1 MATTSND
8 LTTLDFASIKQNLK
22 EYLRSQDIFQ
32 DYDFE
37 GSNINVLLD
46 ILAYNTNLNSFYLN
60 MLSNEMFLDSALL
73 RDSIVS
79 HAKELNYVPRSFRS
93 ATAKIDV
100 TLRDI
105 SGSGT
110 VVIPRGTTFTGTL
123 GQKNFTFSTIENVQ
137 AIINPNVENEF
148 IASGVTIKE
157 GDFVQDTYVTNA
169 DNQPRFII
177 TNKTV
182 DTNSIRVNVIEDNG
196 ENVIVYEKRDS
207 LFGIGA
213 EDQIYFLQAA
223 ENDTYEILF
232 GDGVIGR
239 QPKNSSIVL
248 LEYRTCNGE
257 LPNGIRTFTA
267 DGDIGSASVTKVS
280 ITVEDGLERSAEG
293 GSLPETLEEIKFNA
307 PRAFSTQERVI
318 TSQDYATLLKAE
330 FSEINDVAAFGGE
343 EFDPPQFGRVIV
355 AVDLKNTDVL
365 PTSYKNDFARFLKD
379 RSPLSIQPVFVTPN
393 YSYVMIDTIVK
404 YSIKQT
410 SLGIGD
416 IQNLVLSAIQ
426 NFNFNS
432 LETFN
437 ATMRYSNLVTAIDN
451 AQTAIL
457 SNDTKIQIA
466 KYIPINPLVRTNYNI
481 KFDSPISAVRT
492 DNFIYQG
499 VDSFMGDN
507 SFGVLNIIKSNGE
520 IIEVGSVSYET
531 GVVRIDDFEVSTKAN
546 LKVIA
551 TPSEADISAN
561 KNTILRVLDDDIKI
575 TIEQVNK

>member
-22 EYLRSQDIFQ
+22 EYLKSQDIFQ

-100 TLRDI
+100 KLRDT

-137 AIINPNVENEF
+137 AIINPDVENEF

-169 DNQPRFII
+169 DKQPRFII

-248 LEYRTCNGE
+248 IEYRTCNGE

-267 DGDIGSASVTKVS
+267 DGDIGSASVTNVS
-280 ITVEDGLERSAEG
+280 ITVEDGLERSAQG

-355 AVDLKNTDVL
+355 AIDLKNTDVL

-379 RSPLSIQPVFVTPN
+379 RSALSIQPVFVAPN
-393 YSYVMIDTIVK
+393 YSYVMIDTTVK

-432 LETFN
+432 LESFN

-451 AQTAIL
+451 AQAAVL

-466 KYIPINPLVRTNYNI
+466 KYIPITPLVRTNYNI

-507 SFGVLNIIKSNGE
+507 GFGVLNIIKSNGE

>member
-22 EYLRSQDIFQ
+22 EYLKSQDIFQ

-100 TLRDI
+100 KLRDT

-137 AIINPNVENEF
+137 AIINPDVENEF

-169 DNQPRFII
+169 DKQPRFII

-248 LEYRTCNGE
+248 IEYRTCNGE

-267 DGDIGSASVTKVS
+267 DSDIGSASVTNVS
-280 ITVEDGLERSAEG
+280 ITVEDGLERSAQG

-379 RSPLSIQPVFVTPN
+379 RSPLSIQPVFVAPN
-393 YSYVMIDTIVK
+393 YSYVMIDTTVK

-416 IQNLVLSAIQ
+416 IQNLVLAAIQ

-432 LETFN
+432 LESFN

-451 AQTAIL
+451 AQAAVL

-466 KYIPINPLVRTNYNI
+466 KYIPITPLVRTNYNI

>member
-22 EYLRSQDIFQ
+22 EYLKSQDIFQ

-100 TLRDI
+100 KLRDT

-137 AIINPNVENEF
+137 AIINPDVENEF

-169 DNQPRFII
+169 DKQPRFII

-248 LEYRTCNGE
+248 IEYRTCNGE

-267 DGDIGSASVTKVS
+267 DGDIGSASVTNVS
-280 ITVEDGLERSAEG
+280 ITVEDGLERSAQG

-379 RSPLSIQPVFVTPN
+379 RSPLSIQPVFVAPN
-393 YSYVMIDTIVK
+393 YSYVMIDTTVK

-416 IQNLVLSAIQ
+416 IQNLVLAAIQ

-432 LETFN
+432 LESFN

-451 AQTAIL
+451 AQAAVL

-466 KYIPINPLVRTNYNI
+466 KYIPITPLVRTNYNI

-507 SFGVLNIIKSNGE
+507 GFGVLNIIKSNGE

>member
-100 TLRDI
+100 TLRDT

-169 DNQPRFII
+169 DKQPRFII

-267 DGDIGSASVTKVS
+267 DGDIGSASVTNVS

-393 YSYVMIDTIVK
+393 YSYVMIDTTVK

-466 KYIPINPLVRTNYNI
+466 KYIPINPMVRTNYNI
-481 KFDSPISAVRT
+481 RFDSPISAVRT

-507 SFGVLNIIKSNGE
+507 GSGVLNIIKSNGE
-520 IIEVGSVSYET
+520 IIEVGSVVYES

-546 LKVIA
+546 LKVMAI
-551 TPSEADISAN
+551 PGEADISAN

>member
-8 LTTLDFASIKQNLK
+8 LTTLDFAAIKQNLK
-22 EYLRSQDIFQ
+22 EYLKSQDIFQ

-46 ILAYNTNLNSFYLN
+46 VLAYNTNLNSFYLN

-93 ATAKIDV
+93 ATAKIDI
-100 TLRDI
+100 TLRDS
-105 SGSGT
+105 SGSGD
-110 VVIPRGTTFTGTL
+110 VIIPRGTTFTGTL

-137 AIINPNVENEF
+137 AIVNPDVENEF
-148 IASGVTIKE
+148 IATGVTIKE

-169 DNQPRFII
+169 ANQPRFLI
-177 TNKTV
+177 TNKTA
-182 DTNSIRVNVIEDNG
+182 DTNSIRISVIEDNG
-196 ENVIVYEKRDS
+196 ENVITYEKRDS
-207 LFGIGA
+207 LFGIGS
-213 EDQIYFLQAA
+213 EDQIFFLQAA

-248 LEYRTCNGE
+248 IEYRICNGE

-267 DGDIGSASVTKVS
+267 DSDIGSASVLNVS
-280 ITVEDGLERSAEG
+280 VTVEDGFERSATG

-318 TSQDYATLLKAE
+318 TAQDYATLLKAK
-330 FSEINDVAAFGGE
+330 FSEINDVAAYGGE
-343 EFDPPQFGRVIV
+343 EYDPPQFGRVIV
-355 AVDLKNTDVL
+355 AIDLKNTDVL
-365 PTSYKNDFARFLKD
+365 PKSNRDEYARFLKD
-379 RSPLSIQPVFVTPN
+379 KSPLSLQPVFVTPN
-393 YSYVMIDTIVK
+393 YSYVMIDTTVK
-404 YSIKQT
+404 YSITQT
-410 SLGIGD
+410 SLGID
-416 IQNLVLSAIQ
+416 DMKSLVLAAIR
-426 NFNFNS
+426 NFNFNN
-432 LETFN
+432 LESFN
-437 ATMRYSNLVTAIDN
+437 ATMRYSNLLTAIDN
-451 AQTAIL
+451 AQSAVL

-466 KYIPINPLVRTNYNI
+466 KYVPISPLVRTNYNI
-481 KFDSPISAVRT
+481 KFDSPISAVIT

-499 VDSFMGDN
+499 VDSYIGDN
-507 SFGVLNIIKSNGE
+507 GNGVLNIIKSNGE
-520 IIEVGSVSYET
+520 IIEVGSVVYTT

-551 TPSEADISAN
+551 TPSGADIVAS
-561 KNTILRVLDDDIKI
+561 KNTILRVLDNDIKI
-575 TIEQVNK
+575 TITQVTE

>member
-8 LTTLDFASIKQNLK
+8 LTTLDFTAIKQNLK
-22 EYLRSQDIFQ
+22 EYLKSQDIFQ

-46 ILAYNTNLNSFYLN
+46 VLAYNTNLNSFYLN

-93 ATAKIDV
+93 ATAKINV
-100 TLRDI
+100 TLVDNA
-105 SGSGT
+105 GSGT

-137 AIINPNVENEF
+137 AIVNPNVENQF
-148 IASGVTIKE
+148 IATGVTIKE

-169 DNQPRFII
+169 DNQPRFLI

-182 DTNSIRVNVIEDNG
+182 DTNSIRVNIIEDNG
-196 ENVIVYEKRDS
+196 ENVISYEKRDS

-213 EDQIYFLQAA
+213 EDKIYFLQAA

-248 LEYRTCNGE
+248 IEYRTCNGE

-267 DGDIGSASVTKVS
+267 DSNIGSASVIDVS
-280 ITVEDGLERSAEG
+280 VTVEDNLERYAEG

-318 TSQDYATLLKAE
+318 TAQDYATLLKAK

-343 EFDPPQFGRVIV
+343 EFDPPQFGKVIV

-365 PTSYKNDFARFLKD
+365 PTSYKNNFARFLKD
-379 RSPLSIQPVFVTPN
+379 RSPLSLQPIFVTPN
-393 YSYVMIDTIVK
+393 YSYVLIDTNVK

-416 IQNLVLSAIQ
+416 IQNLVLAAIR
-426 NFNFNS
+426 NFNFNN
-432 LETFN
+432 LESFN
-437 ATMRYSNLVTAIDN
+437 TTMRYSNLVAAIDN
-451 AQTAIL
+451 AQVAIL
-457 SNDTKIQIA
+457 SNDTKIEIA
-466 KYIPINPLVRTNYNI
+466 KYVPITPLVRTNYNI
-481 KFDSPISAVRT
+481 RFDSPISAVRT
-492 DNFIYQG
+492 DNFTYQG
-499 VDSFMGDN
+499 VDSYMKDN
-507 SFGVLNIIKSNGE
+507 GNNRLDIIKSNGE
-520 IIEVGSVSYET
+520 IIEVGEVSYQD
-531 GVVRIDDFEVSTKAN
+531 GIVRIDNFEVSTKAN
-546 LKVIA
+546 LKLIA
-551 TPSEADISAN
+551 APNEADIVAN

-575 TIEQVNK
+575 TITQVNQ

>member
-22 EYLRSQDIFQ
+22 EYLKSQDIFQ

-100 TLRDI
+100 TLRDT

-169 DNQPRFII
+169 DKQPRFII
-177 TNKTV
+177 TNKTA

-248 LEYRTCNGE
+248 IEYRTCNGE

-267 DGDIGSASVTKVS
+267 DGDIGSASVTNVS
-280 ITVEDGLERSAEG
+280 ITVEDGLERSAQG

-355 AVDLKNTDVL
+355 AIDLKNTDVL

-379 RSPLSIQPVFVTPN
+379 RSALSIQPVFVAPN
-393 YSYVMIDTIVK
+393 YSYVMIDTTVK

-432 LETFN
+432 LESFN

-451 AQTAIL
+451 AQAAVL

-466 KYIPINPLVRTNYNI
+466 KYIPITPLVRTNYNI

-507 SFGVLNIIKSNGE
+507 GFGVLNIIKSNGE

>member
-22 EYLRSQDIFQ
+22 EYLKSQDIFQ

-100 TLRDI
+100 KLRDT

-137 AIINPNVENEF
+137 AIINPDVENEF

-169 DNQPRFII
+169 DKQPRFII

-248 LEYRTCNGE
+248 IEYRTCNGE

-267 DGDIGSASVTKVS
+267 DGDIGSASVTNVS
-280 ITVEDGLERSAEG
+280 ITVEDGLERSAQG

-379 RSPLSIQPVFVTPN
+379 RSPLSIQPVFVAPN
-393 YSYVMIDTIVK
+393 YSYVMIDTTVK

-416 IQNLVLSAIQ
+416 IQNLVLAAIQ

-432 LETFN
+432 LESFN

-451 AQTAIL
+451 AQAAVL

-466 KYIPINPLVRTNYNI
+466 KYIPITPLVRTNYNI

>member
-8 LTTLDFASIKQNLK
+8 LTTLDFTAIKQNLK
-22 EYLRSQDIFQ
+22 EYLKSQDIFQ

-46 ILAYNTNLNSFYLN
+46 VLAYNTNLNSFYLN

-93 ATAKIDV
+93 ATAKINV
-100 TLRDI
+100 TLIDNA
-105 SGSGT
+105 GSGT

-137 AIINPNVENEF
+137 AIVNPNVENQF
-148 IASGVTIKE
+148 IATGVTIKE

-169 DNQPRFII
+169 DNQPRFLI

-182 DTNSIRVNVIEDNG
+182 DTNSIRVNIIEDNG
-196 ENVIVYEKRDS
+196 ENVISYEKRDS

-213 EDQIYFLQAA
+213 EDKIYFLQAA

-248 LEYRTCNGE
+248 IEYRTCNGE

-267 DGDIGSASVTKVS
+267 DSNIGSASVIDVS
-280 ITVEDGLERSAEG
+280 VTVEDNLERYAEG

-318 TSQDYATLLKAE
+318 TAQDYATLLKAK

-343 EFDPPQFGRVIV
+343 EFDPPQFGKVIV

-365 PTSYKNDFARFLKD
+365 PTSYKNNFARFLKD
-379 RSPLSIQPVFVTPN
+379 RSPLSLQPIFVTPN
-393 YSYVMIDTIVK
+393 YSYVLIDTNVK

-416 IQNLVLSAIQ
+416 IQNLVLAAIR
-426 NFNFNS
+426 NFNFNN
-432 LETFN
+432 LESFN
-437 ATMRYSNLVTAIDN
+437 TTMRYSNLVTAIDN
-451 AQTAIL
+451 AQVAIL
-457 SNDTKIQIA
+457 SNDTKIEIA
-466 KYIPINPLVRTNYNI
+466 KYVPITPLVRTNYNI
-481 KFDSPISAVRT
+481 RFDSPISAVRT
-492 DNFIYQG
+492 DNFTYQG
-499 VDSFMGDN
+499 VDSYMKDN
-507 SFGVLNIIKSNGE
+507 GNNRLDIIKSNGE
-520 IIEVGSVSYET
+520 IIEVGEVLYQD
-531 GVVRIDDFEVSTKAN
+531 GIVRIDNFEVSTKAN
-546 LKVIA
+546 LKLIA
-551 TPSEADISAN
+551 TPNEADIVAN

-575 TIEQVNK
+575 TITQVNQ

>member
-8 LTTLDFASIKQNLK
+8 LTTLDFTAIKQNLK
-22 EYLRSQDIFQ
+22 EYLKSQDIFQ

-46 ILAYNTNLNSFYLN
+46 VLAYNTNLNSFYLN

-93 ATAKIDV
+93 ATAKINV
-100 TLRDI
+100 TLVDNA
-105 SGSGT
+105 GSGT

-137 AIINPNVENEF
+137 AIVNPNVENQF
-148 IASGVTIKE
+148 IATGVTIKE

-169 DNQPRFII
+169 DNQPRFLI

-182 DTNSIRVNVIEDNG
+182 DTNSIRVNIIEDNG
-196 ENVIVYEKRDS
+196 ENVISYEKRDS

-213 EDQIYFLQAA
+213 EDKIYFLQAA

-248 LEYRTCNGE
+248 IEYRTCNGE

-267 DGDIGSASVTKVS
+267 DSNIGSASVIDVS
-280 ITVEDGLERSAEG
+280 VTVEDNLERYAEG

-318 TSQDYATLLKAE
+318 TAQDYATLLKAK

-343 EFDPPQFGRVIV
+343 EFDPPQFGKVIV

-365 PTSYKNDFARFLKD
+365 PTSYKNNFARFLKD
-379 RSPLSIQPVFVTPN
+379 RSPLSLQPIFVTPN
-393 YSYVMIDTIVK
+393 YSYVLIDTNVK

-416 IQNLVLSAIQ
+416 IQNLVLAAIR
-426 NFNFNS
+426 NFNFNN
-432 LETFN
+432 LESFN
-437 ATMRYSNLVTAIDN
+437 TTMRYSNLVAAIDN
-451 AQTAIL
+451 AQVAIL
-457 SNDTKIQIA
+457 SNDTKIEIA
-466 KYIPINPLVRTNYNI
+466 KYVPITPLVRTNYNI
-481 KFDSPISAVRT
+481 RFDSPISAVRT
-492 DNFIYQG
+492 DNFTYQG
-499 VDSFMGDN
+499 VDSYMKDN
-507 SFGVLNIIKSNGE
+507 GNNRLDIIKSNGE
-520 IIEVGSVSYET
+520 IIEVGEVSYQD
-531 GVVRIDDFEVSTKAN
+531 GIVRIDNFEVSTKAN
-546 LKVIA
+546 LKLIA
-551 TPSEADISAN
+551 TPNEADIVAN

-575 TIEQVNK
+575 TITQVNQ